1 MFRKLIFLG
10 YLVLTIILIISL
22 NVRINDI
29 PPIGKFLNPYSG
41 FWING
46 ESKVGDNFKKI
57 INQPIKKV
65 PSLRDVTIANLFFE
79 NSTRTKLSFEI
90 AEKRLSADILNFA
103 SGASSVK
110 KGETLLDTVNNIL
123 AMKVDMVVMRHPNPG
138 ASVFLSRNVNAI
150 IINAGDGNYA
160 HPTQGLLDV
169 FTMSEVV
176 DLNIKASFDIAQLS
190 TKIMLKS
197 KNRKK
202 IGGSIINLSSQLG
215 KVGAPLR
222 SVYNMTKFGIE
233 GLTKGMAID
242 LAKHNIRVNSICP
255 TFVETPMVKKFF
267 KNKDFK
273 KSVIKNIP
281 LGKVA
286 TESDIATAVVYLAS
300 DASSMMTGSSLVID
314 GGWTAK

>member
-1 MFRKLIFLG
+1 MFLKNINTKNKIA
-10 YLVLTIILIISL
+10 LVTGAGKGIGKACAIALAEAGAHVIILSRTEKDLIEVQKIIKKQKRKCTYFVCDVT
-22 NVRINDI
+22 NIAVI
-29 PPIGKFLNPYSG
+29 
-41 FWING
+41 
-46 ESKVGDNFKKI
+46 KKI
-57 INQPIKKV
+57 FNKI
-65 PSLRDVTIANLFFE
+65 S
-79 NSTRTKLSFEI
+79 KL
-90 AEKRLSADILNFA
+90 DIL
-103 SGASSVK
+103 
-110 KGETLLDTVNNIL
+110 VNN
-123 AMKVDMVVMRHPNPG
+123 
-138 ASVFLSRNVNAI
+138 
-150 IINAGDGNYA
+150 AGTNRPEY
-160 HPTQGLLDV
+160 
-169 FTMSEVV
+169 FTKIKRKDMSEVV
-176 DLNIKASFDIAQLS
+176 DLNIKSSFDVAQLS
-190 TKIMLKS
+190 TNVMLKS

-222 SVYNMTKFGIE
+222 SVYNMTKFGVE

>member
-1 MFRKLIFLG
+1 MFLKDINTKNKIALITGAGKGIGKACAVALAEAG
-10 YLVLTIILIISL
+10 AHVIIISRTEKDLIEVQKIIKKL
-22 NVRINDI
+22 NRKCTYFVCDVTNIAQI
-29 PPIGKFLNPYSG
+29 
-41 FWING
+41 
-46 ESKVGDNFKKI
+46 KKI
-57 INQPIKKV
+57 FNKI
-65 PSLRDVTIANLFFE
+65 S
-79 NSTRTKLSFEI
+79 KL
-90 AEKRLSADILNFA
+90 DIL
-103 SGASSVK
+103 
-110 KGETLLDTVNNIL
+110 VNN
-123 AMKVDMVVMRHPNPG
+123 AGTNRPEYFTK
-138 ASVFLSRNVNAI
+138 
-150 IINAGDGNYA
+150 INRKD
-160 HPTQGLLDV
+160 
-169 FTMSEVV
+169 MSEVV

-190 TKIMLKS
+190 TNVMLKS

-222 SVYNMTKFGIE
+222 SVYNMTKFGVE

>member
-1 MFRKLIFLG
+1 MFLKKQNLKNKVALVTGAGKGIGKACAIALAEAGAHVIIISRTEKDLIEVQKIIRKLKRKCTYFVCDVTNINEIKKIFTKISRLD
-10 YLVLTIILIISL
+10 ILI
-22 NVRINDI
+22 N
-29 PPIGKFLNPYSG
+29 
-41 FWING
+41 
-46 ESKVGDNFKKI
+46 
-57 INQPIKKV
+57 
-65 PSLRDVTIANLFFE
+65 
-79 NSTRTKLSFEI
+79 
-90 AEKRLSADILNFA
+90 
-103 SGASSVK
+103 
-110 KGETLLDTVNNIL
+110 
-123 AMKVDMVVMRHPNPG
+123 
-138 ASVFLSRNVNAI
+138 
-150 IINAGDGNYA
+150 NAGTNR
-160 HPTQGLLDV
+160 PEF
-169 FTMSEVV
+169 FTKIKRKDMSEVV

-190 TKIMLKS
+190 TKLMLKS

>member
-1 MFRKLIFLG
+1 MFLKDIHTKNKIALITGAGKGIGKACAIALAEAGAHVIIISRTEKDLIEVQKIIRKLKRKCTYFVCDVTNIDEIKKIFTKISKLD
-10 YLVLTIILIISL
+10 ILI
-22 NVRINDI
+22 N
-29 PPIGKFLNPYSG
+29 
-41 FWING
+41 
-46 ESKVGDNFKKI
+46 
-57 INQPIKKV
+57 
-65 PSLRDVTIANLFFE
+65 
-79 NSTRTKLSFEI
+79 
-90 AEKRLSADILNFA
+90 
-103 SGASSVK
+103 
-110 KGETLLDTVNNIL
+110 
-123 AMKVDMVVMRHPNPG
+123 
-138 ASVFLSRNVNAI
+138 
-150 IINAGDGNYA
+150 NAGTNR
-160 HPTQGLLDV
+160 PEF
-169 FTMSEVV
+169 FTKIKRKDMSEVV

-190 TKIMLKS
+190 TKLMLKS